1 MTIRF
6 KTAPGLLAVA
16 KSAATATLA
25 ASVLV
30 IALGATACGSRS
42 KAPDVARFDDKAV
55 GAAGAVVNVLDR
67 DLRSRVGAE
76 IADAQRLP
84 DGRLRIRVNLRNATR
99 KDLNV
104 LVRTVFKDGKS
115 LSVGDETEW
124 DFLYLG
130 PQQIQTYTAES
141 RLADVGTYTVEV
153 RRP

>member
-1 MTIRF
+1 MTTSCVPTPSTRP
-6 KTAPGLLAVA
+6 TARVA
-16 KSAATATLA
+16 MLTLA
-25 ASVLV
+25 AVLLV
-30 IALGATACGSRS
+30 TTLGTTACRSRS
-42 KAPDVARFDDKAV
+42 KAPDVARFDEEAV
-55 GAAGAVVNVLDR
+55 VAAGNVVNVLDA

-84 DGRLRIRVNLRNATR
+84 DGRLRVRVNLRNATK

-104 LVRTVFKDGKS
+104 LVRTVFKDSKS
-115 LSVGDETEW
+115 MSVGDETEW

-130 PQQIQTYTAES
+130 PQQIQTYSAES